1 MGTKAAI
8 KFADDAGRYA
18 IVYTQSDGGPK
29 GIQRML
35 LRAIDEELVWRFPR
49 FEADE
54 FAAGFISANKKNE
67 GGFRILNT
75 MADLYCDFV
84 YVVTFNSHEG
94 EISVTIGHCKGTD
107 QLDRPDYVFTGMERL
122 STMHRAYTED
132 AA

>member
-8 KFADDAGRYA
+8 KFADAAGRYA

-67 GGFRILNT
+67 GGFRIMNT
-75 MADLYCDFV
+75 MSDLWCDFV
-84 YVVTFNSHEG
+84 YVVNFNSDLG
-94 EISVTIGHCKGTD
+94 EIGVTVGHCKGHD
-107 QLDRPDYVFTGMERL
+107 ELDRPEYVFMWDGRL
-122 STMHRAYTED
+122 STMHTAYAEE

>member
-8 KFADDAGRYA
+8 KFADEAGAYA
-18 IVYTQSDGGPK
+18 IVYTQFDGDPK

-67 GGFRILNT
+67 GGFRIMNT
-75 MADLYCDFV
+75 MSDLWCDFV
-84 YVVTFNSHEG
+84 YVVNFNSDLG
-94 EISVTIGHCKGTD
+94 EIGVTVGHCKGHD
-107 QLDRPDYVFTGMERL
+107 ELDRPEYVFMWDGRL
-122 STMHRAYTED
+122 STMHTAYAEE